1 MKEEKLE
8 AINER
13 GIRPHLKLMS
23 TKLYELQESILMDD
37 GGLESLDL
45 ITQKIAQM
53 EVLTEELEYFFEV
66 NEDDLIKYRIRS
78 VKNERPR

>member
-8 AINER
+8 AITQR

-23 TKLYELQESILMDD
+23 TKLYELQETILMDD
-37 GGLESLDL
+37 GSLESLDL
-45 ITQKIAQM
+45 ITQKLAKM
-53 EVLTEELEYFFEV
+53 EVLIEELEYFFEV

-78 VKNERPR
+78 L

>member
-8 AINER
+8 AISKR

-23 TKLYELQESILMDD
+23 TKLYELQEAILMDD
-37 GGLESLDL
+37 CGEEALDL
-45 ITQKIAQM
+45 ITQKLAKM
-53 EVLTEELEYFFEV
+53 EVLIEELEYFFEV

-78 VKNERPR
+78 L